1 MIAHISHNHTTG
13 GGVLFFELVF
23 FLLHWKRVILA
34 RFGYFFSSLHTF
46 CVFFTSLDIVIVNL
60 NGQIWG
66 MGLTMSNSLLYRDG
80 ITGLMKAITREENQV
95 WDGTLVQSQ
104 VLPSDHHWFCDNLT
118 MAMWSQVVEML
129 LADPRTNVNLCS
141 QAAGLTVRFP
151 HDIILWTNLTMICF
165 FKQFSAPKYRN
176 NIFSFTFFSASAHCL
191 CHWELRSCA
200 NDSRQARSHLTQLEV
215 WRMFFQRWCWKNLN
229 FIW

>member
-13 GGVLFFELVF
+13 DGVLFFELVF

-95 WDGTLVQSQ
+95 RDGTISSTAVWSSSLVSWQSDNDNEIAGGGDAACRPQ
-104 VLPSDHHWFCDNLT
+104 DQHQPLQPSRWAHGSISSWHYSLNQPDNDLLLQTIFC
-118 MAMWSQVVEML
+118 
-129 LADPRTNVNLCS
+129 P
-141 QAAGLTVRFP
+141 
-151 HDIILWTNLTMICF
+151 
-165 FKQFSAPKYRN
+165 
-176 NIFSFTFFSASAHCL
+176 
-191 CHWELRSCA
+191 
-200 NDSRQARSHLTQLEV
+200 
-215 WRMFFQRWCWKNLN
+215 
-229 FIW
+229 